1 MLLLLLL
8 LALLSFLAPSSTM
21 LPRWILCKFLLQL
34 PLRLLL
40 LLPLHTAVPSLAT
53 RPLPLV
59 AYVHCTSFCC
69 CRHSRGQS
77 TRQLDC
83 WLAFVLPHSLAHLSL
98 SLLLCFLIF
107 MHCSCLALFTF
118 VFRVFWWLAKF
129 NFNSICSQQQQQ
141 QQQREQPLISWL
153 SWKALKSMLQISVS
167 NSLFFFPLSLC
178 GLKLIGIL
186 QLTR

>member
-40 LLPLHTAVPSLAT
+40 LPLPTAVPSLAT
-53 RPLPLV
+53 RPLPMSIALHFV
-59 AYVHCTSFCC
+59 VVDTRAGSQQGNLIVDSPLFCLT
-69 CRHSRGQS
+69 HSH
-77 TRQLDC
+77 
-83 WLAFVLPHSLAHLSL
+83 VSL

-129 NFNSICSQQQQQ
+129 NFDSICSQQQ

-167 NSLFFFPLSLC
+167 NSYSFFALSLC

>member
-1 MLLLLLL
+1 MPL

-34 PLRLLL
+34 PLLL
-40 LLPLHTAVPSLAT
+40 LLPPLPIAVPSLAT
-53 RPLPLV
+53 HPLPLLPMSIALHFV
-59 AYVHCTSFCC
+59 VVDTRAGSQQGNLIVDSPLFCLT
-69 CRHSRGQS
+69 HSHVS
-77 TRQLDC
+77 
-83 WLAFVLPHSLAHLSL
+83 LSL
-98 SLLLCFLIF
+98 SP
-107 MHCSCLALFTF
+107 ALFLDF
-118 VFRVFWWLAKF
+118 YALLVPCPFHICFRVFWWLAKF

-153 SWKALKSMLQISVS
+153 RWKALKSMLQISVCD
-167 NSLFFFPLSLC
+167 SLSFLPLSLC